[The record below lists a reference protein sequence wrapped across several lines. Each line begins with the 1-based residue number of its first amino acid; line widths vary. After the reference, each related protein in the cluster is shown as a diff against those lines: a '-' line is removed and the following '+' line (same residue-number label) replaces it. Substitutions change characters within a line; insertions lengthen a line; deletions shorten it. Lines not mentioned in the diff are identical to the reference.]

1 MRGAVVRGFAAVV
14 TAVGLSVLAPAA
26 QAADDFISEYKFG
39 VLLHDAGLFGNRKEH
54 GIDGNFEVLF
64 ESPRFLGWIGSP
76 RPHLGIE
83 ISSAEQTNKAYFG
96 LSWGWTFWGNWFAG
110 FSLGG
115 AAHDGFLATTQSD
128 RKELGSR
135 FLFRES
141 VEIGYVIAERHM
153 ISLLFDHVSNAKL
166 GKNNDGMDSFGLRYG
181 YRF

>member
-1 MRGAVVRGFAAVV
+1 VRFLAAVLAVV
-14 TAVGLSVLAPAA
+14 TGLSAMAPVAR
-26 QAADDFISEYKFG
+26 AADDFISEYKFG
-39 VLLHDAGLFGNRKEH
+39 ILLHDAGLFGTRKEH

-64 ESPRFLGWIGSP
+64 ESPGFLGWLGSP

-96 LSWGWTFWGNWFAG
+96 LSWGWTFWGGWFAG

-115 AAHDGFLATTQSD
+115 AAHDGFLSTTQTD

-141 VEIGYVIAERHM
+141 VELGYVIGGRHT

-166 GKNNDGMDSFGLRYG
+166 AKNNDGMDSLGLRYG

>member
-1 MRGAVVRGFAAVV
+1 MRIYAAVL
-14 TAVGLSVLAPAA
+14 AVLVGSAVAPNAR
-26 QAADDFISEYKFG
+26 AADDFISEYKFG

-64 ESPRFLGWIGSP
+64 ESPRFLGWLGAP
-76 RPHLGIE
+76 RPHLGME

-96 LSWGWTFWGNWFAG
+96 LSWSWVFWNNWYAG

-115 AAHDGFLATTQSD
+115 AVHDGFLATTQTD
-128 RKELGSR
+128 RKELGTR

-141 VEIGYVIAERHM
+141 IEAGYIFAQRHS